1 MKIAFSLIL
10 FASIVGCGG
19 GEDSIQADPTPE
31 EKASLDSKM
40 DNDMKSMMGE
50 MQQVPGVPKAE

>member
-19 GEDSIQADPTPE
+19 EGSIQADPSPE
-31 EKASLDSKM
+31 EKVELDSKM
-40 DNDMKSMMGE
+40 DSDMKSMMGE
-50 MQQVPGVPKAE
+50 MQKVPDAPKAE